1 MRRSLLLIAA
11 AAVAVPQVAYAE
23 TPSDQAWFDL
33 GVFRAHINSH
43 LRLGNEKLGIEGTDV
58 DFEKDLGLKSHRWMP
73 KATAGIRFLKRFRL
87 EGDYF
92 QLTREGHIDLTHN
105 LTIDDIV
112 FPLSADV
119 DTHFKTDIYRVAVG
133 YSFVRQDRAEFG
145 ISIGAHVSS
154 AKFRIRALNSAL
166 EEHRS
171 KSAPLP
177 NVGLYGSIAL
187 WGPVALDG
195 NVDAFKLK
203 VGNFKGTLVDGQLG
217 LNYRIIK
224 NLGVGVGYRYAHYKI
239 QARTNSWDGTLWY
252 NYSGPTAY
260 LELAI

>member
-1 MRRSLLLIAA
+1 MRKSLLLVAA
-11 AAVAVPQVAYAE
+11 AAVAAPQVAWAE
-23 TPSDQAWFDL
+23 TPSDQAWLDV
-33 GVFRAHINSH
+33 GIFRANINSH

-58 DFEKDLGLKSHRWMP
+58 DFEKDLGLDSKKWTP
-73 KATAGIRFLKRFRL
+73 KATAGVRFLKRFRL

-92 QLTREGHIDLTHN
+92 QLTRDGHIDITHN
-105 LTIDDIV
+105 LTIDDTV

-119 DTHFKTDIYRVAVG
+119 ETHFRTDIYRVAVG
-133 YSFVRQDRAEFG
+133 YSFVRQDTAEFG
-145 ISIGAHVSS
+145 ISVGAHVSS
-154 AKFRIRALNSAL
+154 AKFRIQALNAAL

-177 NVGLYGSIAL
+177 NVGLYGSVGL
-187 WGPVALDG
+187 WGPVSLDA
-195 NVDAFKLK
+195 NIDAFKLK
-203 VGNFKGTLVDGQLG
+203 VGKFKGTLLDGQLG
-217 LNYRIIK
+217 LNYRIVK

-239 QARTNSWDGTLWY
+239 QAHTNSWDGTLWY